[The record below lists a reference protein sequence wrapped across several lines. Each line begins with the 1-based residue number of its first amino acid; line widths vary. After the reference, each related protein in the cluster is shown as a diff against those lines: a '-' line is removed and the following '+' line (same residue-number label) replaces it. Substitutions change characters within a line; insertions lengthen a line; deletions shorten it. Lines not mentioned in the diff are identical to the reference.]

1 MKRAGSDSKPETELG
16 ADDFQ
21 TIRTALLNRHT
32 ELKSLID
39 DADAMPAPTGEM
51 LTEVHDRGDEA
62 TINVISEL
70 RLDSKQRL
78 LWEYKKTAEAL
89 QRLESGDE
97 FGLCID
103 CGIRIESARLC
114 ASPAVIRCVRC
125 QEKHEVRQDERDAT
139 PSL

>member
-62 TINVISEL
+62 MNNVMSEL
-70 RLDSKQRL
+70 RLNSKERL
-78 LWEYKKTAEAL
+78 LWEYKKTAAAL
-89 QRLESGDE
+89 QRLESGEE

-103 CGIRIESARLC
+103 CGIPIEAARLR
-114 ASPAVIRCVRC
+114 ASPIVTRCVRC
-125 QEKHEVRQDERDAT
+125 QEKREVRQDERDAT